1 MSVELTIV
9 EQMVEVAREHAK
21 PLAQLSPELV
31 LADSGLDSLGFAVLV
46 VRLEEKLG
54 VNPFKP
60 QKKALFPVTL
70 GEFVK
75 MYESDT
81 V

>member
-1 MSVELTIV
+1 M
-9 EQMVEVAREHAK
+9 EQIGEVAGEHGK
-21 PLAQLSPELV
+21 PLAHLNPGLV
-31 LADSGLDSLGFAVLV
+31 LADSGLDSLGFAVLI

-54 VNPFKP
+54 VNPFRS
-60 QKKALFPVTL
+60 KKTTVLPVTL

-75 MYESDT
+75 MYESDA